1 MAIRIIVVGLGPRGQ
16 AWLHE
21 IQKASRYQLVAC
33 VDTDPGALRDVCNKG
48 VLASTQL
55 SDALDQTECDA
66 VLVATSPGHHVES
79 CKLAISRCFAVPT

>member
-21 IQKASRYQLVAC
+21 IQKASPFQVVAC

-48 VLASTQL
+48 VLTPTQCFTQL
-55 SDALDQTECDA
+55 GEALDQIECDA
-66 VLVATSPGHHVES
+66 VLVATSPGNHVES
-79 CKLAISRCFAVPT
+79 CKR